1 MKPHSPPSAAS
12 LSITPTGLRLD
23 APCPPR
29 SASGGSPKTRSSQRS
44 RLALALVF
52 LVSACTTVD
61 DFRKMSP
68 AERASRVCNRQQNIK
83 SLVTERDRLATAIQA
98 TQADLGR
105 GYKVHRQ
112 CSQVKVYGNPTTS
125 CQKAGNQINC
135 TEYRPESYTTQC
147 QELPVSLNAELEKE
161 KIQSWSIAHQDTVQR
176 LQFEWQ
182 KCNESMVRLTPEEA
196 YEHYR

>member
-1 MKPHSPPSAAS
+1 MP
-12 LSITPTGLRLD
+12 ITPTCLRLD
-23 APCPPR
+23 APCPPE
-29 SASGGSPKTRSSQRS
+29 SAPGGGPKTRISQRTQ
-44 RLALALVF
+44 LALALVF

-68 AERASRVCNRQQNIK
+68 AERASRVCNRQQNIQ
-83 SLVTERDRLATAIQA
+83 SLMTERDRLAAAIQA
-98 TQADLGR
+98 AQTDLGR

-125 CQKAGNQINC
+125 CQKYGNQLNC

-147 QELPVSLNAELEKE
+147 QELPVSLNPELEKE

-176 LQFEWQ
+176 LQIEWQ
-182 KCNESMVRLTPEEA
+182 RCNGSMVNLTPEEA